1 MKNFYLKTFTIFMF
15 ISVII
20 AQCDSNNWQEYY
32 PNLQGCQLENADLS
46 GQNMWF
52 GDFTSANLTNADRTP
67 GSYTS
72 VDFLSN
78 GFQIRASNDG
88 INKSGNQFVYMAF
101 AEHPFVGDGTNP
113 VTAR

>member
-1 MKNFYLKTFTIFMF
+1 MYKGLTEASQWDMLDNKRNPFNPQTNVL
-15 ISVII
+15 
-20 AQCDSNNWQEYY
+20 
-32 PNLQGCQLENADLS
+32 
-46 GQNMWF
+46 
-52 GDFTSANLTNADRTP
+52 SANLTNADRTP